1 VDYPGP
7 LDWLVL
13 VCYLFFLM
21 MGMMVKKI
29 GWTALSAGLCV
40 LIFEPFAWWP
50 LALVAWLPFLFVLKT
65 ASPREGFY
73 LGLFHG
79 LLLFGGTLSWMWNI
93 FGRASIALW
102 AIVAIFTAMTALLI
116 VRLPTKSKWQGAV
129 LVAAVWAG
137 VEYFRAEVFTLTFPW
152 ITPGTGV
159 PPNWL
164 TPIVGV
170 YGITFC
176 VVLGNALLLTR
187 WKQGLAILLF
197 LGLAVLTFSEAPDP
211 EDKIRVGLVQDESA
225 IIRQLKEA
233 SEPILDKVDAVV
245 WPEYSLGRFEESTLE
260 VGRGIAAQTG
270 LFVASGLEEID
281 GQDHNTAF
289 VISAAGIEGRHVKN
303 HPVHF
308 FTDGV
313 AGKLA
318 EPVATQLGKV
328 GTPVCFDC
336 DHQDVIRKMTAKGAE
351 FFLIPSLD
359 AMAWSAR
366 QHEQHGALFQH
377 RAAENGRWLAVA
389 SSSGVTQI
397 IDPRGQVRARL
408 PLMAEGILVGE
419 IGRTDQRTVF
429 QWGGWLLGPAMMGVT
444 GVAILWLIRRKYSKL
459 A

>member
-1 VDYPGP
+1 MSEGGKRAMEAM
-7 LDWLVL
+7 L
-13 VCYLFFLM
+13 
-21 MGMMVKKI
+21 KKI
-29 GWTALSAGLCV
+29 GLTALSAGLGV
-40 LIFEPFAWWP
+40 LVFEPFAWWP
-50 LALVAWLPFLFVLKT
+50 LALVAWIPFLYVLKD
-65 ASPREGFY
+65 ASPRAAFY

-79 LLLFGGTLSWMWNI
+79 LLLFGGTLSWMWTI

-102 AIVAIFTAMTALLI
+102 AIVAMFTAITALLI
-116 VRLPTKSKWQGAV
+116 VRLPTKSRWQGAV
-129 LVAAVWAG
+129 LAAAVWAG
-137 VEYFRAEVFTLTFPW
+137 VEFFRAEIFTLTFPW

-159 PPNWL
+159 PPNWI

-170 YGITFC
+170 YGVTFLI
-176 VVLGNALLLTR
+176 VLGNALLLTR
-187 WKQGLAILLF
+187 WKQGLAILL
-197 LGLAVLTFSEAPDP
+197 LLVPAVLTFPGVPEPD
-211 EDKIRVGLVQDESA
+211 DQIRVGLVQDESA
-225 IIRQLKEA
+225 MIRQLKA
-233 SEPILDKVDAVV
+233 SSEPLLGKVDAVV

-260 VGRGIAAQTG
+260 VGKAIAAQTG

-289 VISAAGIEGRHVKN
+289 VISTAGIEGRHVKN

-308 FTDGV
+308 FADGV
-313 AGKLA
+313 AGTVA

-359 AMAWSAR
+359 KIEWSAR
-366 QHEQHGALFQH
+366 QHEQHGVLFQH

-408 PLMAEGILVGE
+408 PLMDEGVLVGE
-419 IGRTDQRTVF
+419 IGRTDHRTIFQR
-429 QWGGWLLGPAMMGVT
+429 GGWLLGPAMMWVT
-444 GVAILWLIRRKYSKL
+444 GAAMLWLVWRKYSKSAPKQVPDL
-459 A
+459 PR